1 MNKIR
6 EIRKI
11 RRLSQKELAEIIGTS
26 SVNISYLEIKKRG
39 LSEVWIEKL
48 SKALNCT
55 KAQLLGDQSIEEL
68 GSLPEDIKNDQ
79 RNLILKL
86 RIKKGLSCS
95 ELAKKVGVA
104 KSTIWAFENG
114 KASIS
119 DELINQILKALGCEP
134 STLISEN
141 NPTDISEHHHNQTV
155 LPPLRPSLSL
165 VSDNPYPI
173 TEKHL
178 KYSMDIYD
186 QVIGSNRHFEEEKIA
201 ILYEIYKI
209 VYDFF
214 ENQHHQESDISTI
227 EVQAKAM
234 QGVSDL
240 LRRKKKSE

>member
-1 MNKIR
+1 MNKLKD
-6 EIRKI
+6 IRKI
-11 RRLSQKELAEIIGTS
+11 LRLTQGEIAKMVGTS
-26 SVNISYLEIKKRG
+26 KMNISYLEGKKSDIPPKW
-39 LSEVWIEKL
+39 LEKL
-48 SKALNCT
+48 SQALNCT
-55 KAQLLGDQSIEEL
+55 KAQLLGEQSIEEL
-68 GSLPEDIKNDQ
+68 GRLPEEIKNDQ
-79 RNLILKL
+79 RSLIYKV
-86 RIKKGLSCS
+86 RISKGLSIN
-95 ELAKKVGVA
+95 EIAKKLGVPR
-104 KSTIWAFENG
+104 STIWAFENG

-119 DELINQILKALGCEP
+119 ESLINKIFEVLN
-134 STLISEN
+134 ISPDYLLTN

>member
-1 MNKIR
+1 MNNIR

-55 KAQLLGDQSIEEL
+55 KAQLLGEQSIEDL
-68 GSLPEDIKNDQ
+68 GRLPKDIKNEQ
-79 RNLILKL
+79 RSLIYKF
-86 RIKKGLSCS
+86 RVNKGLSIN
-95 ELAKKVGVA
+95 EIAKKLGVPR
-104 KSTIWAFENG
+104 STIWAFENG

-119 DELINQILKALGCEP
+119 EGLIKRIFEVLD
-134 STLISEN
+134 ISPDYLLTN
-141 NPTDISEHHHNQTV
+141 NPTDISEYQPNQTV

-173 TEKHL
+173 TQKHL

>member
-1 MNKIR
+1 MTKNVGERI
-6 EIRKI
+6 
-11 RRLSQKELAEIIGTS
+11 KELRQ
-26 SVNISYLEIKKRG
+26 LKRF
-39 LSEVWIEKL
+39 SRE
-48 SKALNCT
+48 A
-55 KAQLLGDQSIEEL
+55 
-68 GSLPEDIKNDQ
+68 
-79 RNLILKL
+79 
-86 RIKKGLSCS
+86 
-95 ELAKKVGVA
+95 LAK
-104 KSTIWAFENG
+104 
-114 KASIS
+114 
-119 DELINQILKALGCEP
+119 ILGTTSHNIYQLETGRRNVSLKWLARIAKALGCEP

-141 NPTDISEHHHNQTV
+141 NPTDISEYQPNQTV

-173 TEKHL
+173 TQKHL